1 MIPLAG
7 KLASVFPLRWVYQI
21 AFVIFLV
28 GSVICGA
35 AKGSDL
41 FIFGRAVAGIG
52 AAGIASGGLTVI
64 VTISTPAKRPLFIG
78 ITSSM
83 FALGVILAPII
94 GGALTEKVSWRWCFY
109 INLPPGGVTLLIMYF
124 FFRPRLIHADEP
136 IAKRIKRLDIIGA
149 LIFVPAS
156 FMLLIAMQWG
166 GTRYPWN
173 SATVIGLFVG
183 GGVLTLIFI
192 AWQWHQGDDAL
203 IPGTIVG
210 RRNVALTCMFSFCF
224 LGGLAVM
231 SYYLPEWF
239 QAVRGVSPLE
249 SGVRVLPSVIT
260 QILALLVVG
269 AFGMFTRLSR
279 STHRGKVWSLMT
291 DCYVATKL
299 GYFNP
304 WTIAGPIL
312 MSIAAGLFTTFK
324 AFGTEPR
331 EWIGYQVIQG
341 IGVGIT
347 MQVPTLIMQ
356 QTLDGH
362 PMLPIG
368 VSMLLF
374 SQYLGATVN
383 QVIAGSV
390 FNAYLR
396 SSLEDRGVND
406 RQIAQL
412 LAGGTIHV
420 EETAKEYFP
429 ELLKPVLESY
439 NHAITR
445 VYVRA
450 HEQSIP
456 LTVKPYLTLLVVC
469 ARRCELPWSVY
480 SAGSQM
486 GEDQGS
492 AHGQAEVR
500 NGAGGQREAA
510 GAIGSLEK
518 VGNLFPCVSFSANQ
532 PFDQG
537 FCGRPEARNMWS
549 RQQKLTQQQECRKK
563 GWFKKCRILYFRDSI
578 IIFFIF
584 SYCLSVKLQLFA
596 ARYRIPRMLP
606 GPLSKP
612 NSSMTG
618 GLRRWLHVII
628 SPPRSIAL
636 DTTTQLCSVRV
647 WAPYPPR

>member
-1 MIPLAG
+1 MASYDDASRGHDLPVHPPTGPVTKKPDSPLQPEVKEDPETKEQPTHDAVQPTDTTLKETTAADDDSDANAVKGWRLVAILVGVCVGSFLMSVDVFIIATAIPAITNAFSETSKIAWYAAAYSLTTCAMIPLAG

-35 AKGSDL
+35 AEGSDL

-136 IAKRIKRLDIIGA
+136 ISKRIKRLDIIGA
-149 LIFVPAS
+149 LMFVPAS

-166 GTRYPWN
+166 GNRYPWN

-269 AFGMFTRLSR
+269 AF
-279 STHRGKVWSLMT
+279 
-291 DCYVATKL
+291 ATKL

-304 WTIAGPIL
+304 WTIVGPIL
-312 MSIAAGLFTTFK
+312 MAVAAGLFTTFK
-324 AFGTEPR
+324 AFGTEPK

-396 SSLEDRGVND
+396 SSLEDRGVD
-406 RQIAQL
+406 GRQIAQL

-445 VYVRA
+445 VYFVPVAASCLGLFIALALKWERIKVA
-450 HEQSIP
+450 PTDKPKSETAQEGKEKLPEQSA
-456 LTVKPYLTLLVVC
+456 V
-469 ARRCELPWSVY
+469 
-480 SAGSQM
+480 
-486 GEDQGS
+486 
-492 AHGQAEVR
+492 
-500 NGAGGQREAA
+500 
-510 GAIGSLEK
+510 
-518 VGNLFPCVSFSANQ
+518 
-532 PFDQG
+532 
-537 FCGRPEARNMWS
+537 
-549 RQQKLTQQQECRKK
+549 
-563 GWFKKCRILYFRDSI
+563 
-578 IIFFIF
+578 
-584 SYCLSVKLQLFA
+584 
-596 ARYRIPRMLP
+596 
-606 GPLSKP
+606 
-612 NSSMTG
+612 
-618 GLRRWLHVII
+618 
-628 SPPRSIAL
+628 
-636 DTTTQLCSVRV
+636 
-647 WAPYPPR
+647 